1 MKGPTSFTIHVKG
14 EDISTTPP
22 IDSVHRGGVIKWKC
36 QDKDYHFAVNLGY
49 NSPCNKIKEQAGP
62 DGEITL
68 TEMTDASPGEYKYFI
83 AVFKD
88 GDLLTEDPRFIVRR

>member
-1 MKGPTSFTIHVKG
+1 MKEPTKFMIHVKDG
-14 EDISTTPP
+14 DISTTPS
-22 IDSVHRGGVIKWKC
+22 IDSVPRGGVLEWRC
-36 QDKDYHFAVNLGY
+36 QDKHYHFALNLGY
-49 NSPCNKIKEQAGP
+49 NSPCDKIKEQAGP

-68 TEMTDASPGEYKYFI
+68 TVMTDASPGEYKYFI